1 MRITVHLH
9 SKLMVDTPSGK
20 KRRVEVEIEQGK
32 RVEDLISLLELT
44 IEPRLL
50 LVGIND
56 QPAGLDTE
64 LQDGDRVHLILPVS
78 GGKY

>member
-9 SKLMVDTPSGK
+9 SKLMVETPEGK
-20 KRRVEVEIEQGK
+20 KRRLEVELEK
-32 RVEDLISLLELT
+32 NSSVTDLISFLELS

-56 QPAGLDTE
+56 EPAGLDSK

-78 GGKY
+78 GGLF